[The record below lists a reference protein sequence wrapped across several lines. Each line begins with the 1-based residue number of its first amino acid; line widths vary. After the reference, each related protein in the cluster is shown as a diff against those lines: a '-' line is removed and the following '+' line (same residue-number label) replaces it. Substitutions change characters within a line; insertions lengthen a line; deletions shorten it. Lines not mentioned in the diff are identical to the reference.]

1 MYENIIQ
8 LRPYFYSLREINNN
22 VSLDIKIPVGWDYLE
37 IIKEFYPNLEVK
49 VQDKNEKVIL
59 LSIISVINSKD
70 GYDTIFTCAYNVI
83 KYNKEREEKEKLFEE
98 KIKELHEI
106 FKRESLE
113 KLKNINFIQ
122 NYGQENTTGV
132 GVVEQRDE
140 EGRDG
145 GGESQE
151 TID

>member
-59 LSIISVINSKD
+59 LSIISVTNTID
-70 GYDTIFTCAYNVI
+70 GYDSIFTCAYNII